1 MLTLRSIIAISIF
14 ASFAP
19 NAVNAFAAEDDFE
32 LPELP
37 APKEAPAFEPIAEPA
52 AKPAP
57 EKNASKDAPKDAK
70 DTPEQ
75 SDYDG
80 PVNFAPIEA
89 SSVSDG
95 KSGKSGKIVPKK
107 IPENLNRPLQV
118 GVFIGMKDLYLKLEE
133 ETIHITATGNKVKF
147 QGKENTATL
156 DNKEIF
162 GEGKC
167 ISIAPTT
174 RELATAC

>member
-1 MLTLRSIIAISIF
+1 MLSGRFKFWLCLLAFPAIVF
-14 ASFAP
+14 A
-19 NAVNAFAAEDDFE
+19 DDFE

-37 APKEAPAFEPIAEPA
+37 EAKTAPEPTKAFKPIAEPA

-133 ETIHITATGNKVKF
+133 EIRQQAT
-147 QGKENTATL
+147 
-156 DNKEIF
+156 
-162 GEGKC
+162 
-167 ISIAPTT
+167 
-174 RELATAC
+174 R